1 MRVSSWKRSLLD
13 FTAKGQRR
21 DVWGGAQAGLES
33 LDFMT
38 EKIEK
43 EKLLRFLGETEMDDI
58 GVVGNLGPEKFQGQ
72 KERCES
78 KFGKE
83 PDLNE

>member
-1 MRVSSWKRSLLD
+1 
-13 FTAKGQRR
+13 
-21 DVWGGAQAGLES
+21 
-33 LDFMT
+33 MT